1 MPLLCPSASA
11 SEVGKRLYLPLREET
26 RKRTALTLL
35 AVATVGLSSDTLDLF
50 KALSVP
56 ACLSRKARVRRR
68 HSVAVDD
75 LLMPVDEKQKSW
87 AKHIECNKTL
97 VFQHFMDAMVY
108 CHAPPDA
115 RN

>member
-1 MPLLCPSASA
+1 ML
-11 SEVGKRLYLPLREET
+11 GLRCLDVMFDL
-26 RKRTALTLL
+26 RLL
-35 AVATVGLSSDTLDLF
+35 AVVTKGLSSDTLDFF
-50 KALSVP
+50 KALSVS

-75 LLMPVDEKQKSW
+75 LLMPVEEKHKSW
-87 AKHIECNKTL
+87 AKHIEFNKTF
-97 VFQHFMDAMVY
+97 VFQPFMDAMVY